1 MNEFYNNLKQLNLL
15 TDKIWNSP
23 GDRIKDMFLELK
35 QMETT
40 QETIVFLTYSTE
52 TERRI
57 KSLFESND
65 IGYIG
70 YNKEFWGTGTI
81 YCHIYNTETFIRG
94 GMIKNIEK
102 TADGRKLKFI
112 LLDKCVD
119 CESFDVIK
127 EIDDNL
133 SCIAYFCHYLI

>member
-1 MNEFYNNLKQLNLL
+1 MDYKNLKQLNLL
-15 TDKIWNSP
+15 TDRIWNSP
-23 GDRIKDMFLELK
+23 GDRIRDMFLELK
-35 QMETT
+35 QMEIT
-40 QETIVFLTYSTE
+40 QETIVFLTHSSE
-52 TERRI
+52 TEKRI

-70 YNKEFWGTGTI
+70 YNREFWSTGTI

-94 GMIKNIEK
+94 GMIKNVEK
-102 TADGRKLKFI
+102 IAEGRQIKFI

-119 CESFDVIK
+119 YEPFDIIK

-133 SCIAYFCHYLI
+133 SNFAYFCYYLVL